1 MFRDLDLVVLT
12 RDIEENGLKSGDVGT
27 IVHCYNDNTGFEVEF
42 VSAEGKTIAV
52 RTLTKRD
59 IRPFDHSEILHS
71 SELTHMMN

>member
-27 IVHCYNDNTGFEVEF
+27 IVHCYNDNKGFEVEF

-52 RTLTKRD
+52 RTLTKKD

-71 SELTHMMN
+71 RELTHMMN